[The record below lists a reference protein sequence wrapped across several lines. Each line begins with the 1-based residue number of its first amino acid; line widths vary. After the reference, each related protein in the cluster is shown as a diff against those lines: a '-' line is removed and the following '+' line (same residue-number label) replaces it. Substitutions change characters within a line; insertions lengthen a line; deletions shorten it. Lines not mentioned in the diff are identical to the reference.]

1 MANPWYATKG
11 YDSVGTHRLA
21 ALTHDER
28 FGDDGMTKEAERWR
42 LVFIHDGQKHAVTAG
57 DGEELGR
64 KVQAQVTQLGI
75 PYGSAV
81 SQDIGRCLLHAM
93 SHPLSPARHTPAQQ
107 MGTLLD
113 TLAVLRE
120 TAGALRL
127 QLTRHLANYPELIRG
142 SKTLTVEDRIQN
154 TVANR
159 RAMHET
165 LQENHPLLAPEVF
178 ILAGAQVALG
188 GSAPDLGR
196 VVAECVQTPG
206 LTEHTFRQRLETR
219 EPSRV
224 SQSARHDYEP
234 GE

>member
-11 YDSVGTHRLA
+11 YDTVGTHRLA

-42 LVFIHDGQKHAVTAG
+42 MVFIHDGQKHAVTAG
-57 DGEELGR
+57 DGETLGR
-64 KVQAQVTQLGI
+64 KAQAQVTQLGI

-81 SQDIGRCLLHAM
+81 SQDIGGCLAHAM
-93 SHPLSPARHTPAQQ
+93 SHPLVSKKPAPGQQ
-107 MGTLLD
+107 IGQLLD
-113 TLAVLRE
+113 ALAVLRE
-120 TAGALRL
+120 TEGALRL
-127 QLTRHLANYPELIRG
+127 QLTRILMEHPELIRG
-142 SKTLTVEDRIQN
+142 SKLLSVDDRIQN
-154 TVANR
+154 TMANR
-159 RAMHET
+159 RAMHEA
-165 LQENHPLLAPEVF
+165 LQANRPVNPAEMF
-178 ILAGAQVALG
+178 ILAGAEAALG
-188 GSAPDLGR
+188 KSPQDLGR

-224 SQSARHDYEP
+224 SQSSRHDYEP